1 MKILL
6 QFILFFVC
14 FNAKAQIELEHAY
27 DSAYVYR
34 FLNNQGKDQ
43 YIKRSGK
50 TSYIY
55 NSDHTLRRVIQ
66 HPFAPSNDFF
76 TENLKN
82 DTLMDFVYR
91 TYLPNDMATLSILNE
106 KGDTMLPA
114 FNTYN
119 HTSFQYIHIK
129 DNDKIFEQFAVRGQE
144 SASTKVIDVKTAKRQ
159 DRVNFGGGFLKY
171 KELEFAG
178 DVFFH
183 AGVDG
188 NFSIYNTKQE
198 LIRKMP
204 LLDLPAN
211 TIYYHESQ
219 PSQAIFDSDNMIE
232 VLYNYVVRHPTL
244 TYLPMFHIAKEN
256 GTILF
261 PKTEGRAAIYGK
273 HLVYFNTDFIG
284 PKYIYSIPEFQLEKT
299 ISTDWTFFSVRG
311 KVTDKLVLIK
321 DNNVEI
327 YTDKLVL
334 LKKFNLPLISE
345 KFRDVLSVSEDLLVA
360 DEKLEFIYGT
370 FNNDGVRSIVIVN
383 EDSKELLRIPYCEQ
397 VSISTLPN
405 TRNKLIASQN
415 TYFGNDIGVRTL
427 IYGLSSITKLEER
440 IEPKKDALVYPNPF
454 SDYIQIHLDNE
465 AQIDCTIRMY
475 DITGKVVYRQ
485 KDFAKI
491 IQINNLQKL
500 PSGLY
505 FLDIQ
510 TDKGHVLKK
519 IVKQ

>member
-6 QFILFFVC
+6 QFILLFIC
-14 FNAKAQIELEHAY
+14 FNAEAQIELEHAY

-55 NSDHTLRRVIQ
+55 NSDHSLRRIIQ

-76 TENLKN
+76 TENMKN

-91 TYLPNDMATLSILNE
+91 TSLANDMATLSIVNE
-106 KGDTMLPA
+106 KGDTMLPT
-114 FNTYN
+114 FTTYS

-144 SASTKVIDVKTAKRQ
+144 SASTKVIDVKTAKRE
-159 DRVNFGGGFLKY
+159 DKVNFGGGFLKY

-198 LIRKMP
+198 LIKKMP
-204 LLDLPAN
+204 LLDLPQNA
-211 TIYYHESQ
+211 IYYHEAE
-219 PSQAIFDSDNMIE
+219 PSQAIYDSDNSIE

-244 TYLPMFHIAKEN
+244 TYQPMFQVTKEN
-256 GTILF
+256 GTVLF

-273 HLVYFNTDFIG
+273 HLVYFNTDFLG
-284 PKYIYSIPEFQLEKT
+284 PKYIYSIPQFQLEKT
-299 ISTDWTFFSVRG
+299 ISTDWTVFAVKS
-311 KVTDKLVLIK
+311 KLNDKLVLLK
-321 DNNVEI
+321 DDYVEI
-327 YTDKLVL
+327 YTDKMVL
-334 LKKFNLPLISE
+334 LKKFNLPLVSE
-345 KFRDVLSVSEDLLVA
+345 KFRQIISVSEDLLVA

-370 FNNDGVRSIVIVN
+370 SNNDGVRSIVIVN
-383 EDSKELLRIPYCEQ
+383 EEAKELLRIPYCEQ

-405 TRNKLIASQN
+405 SKNKLIASQN
-415 TYFGNDIGVRTL
+415 TYFGNDSGVRTL
-427 IYGLSSITKLEER
+427 IYGLSSITNIDEKLET
-440 IEPKKDALVYPNPF
+440 KKDVLVYPNPF
-454 SDYIQIHLDNE
+454 SDYIQIELDNDSE
-465 AQIDCTIRMY
+465 ISCAVSLH
-475 DITGKVVYRQ
+475 DITGKLVFQ
-485 KDFAKI
+485 KKNYSKT
-491 IQINNLQKL
+491 IQINNLEML

-510 TDKGHVLKK
+510 TDKGHSIKK
-519 IVKQ
+519 VVKH

>member
-6 QFILFFVC
+6 QFILLLIC
-14 FNAKAQIELEHAY
+14 FNAEAQIELENTY

-55 NSDHTLRRVIQ
+55 NSDHSLRRIIQ

-91 TYLPNDMATLSILNE
+91 TYLANDMAILSIVNE
-106 KGDTMLPA
+106 KGDTMIPS
-114 FNTYN
+114 FNTYS

-144 SASTKVIDVKTAKRQ
+144 SASTKVIDVKTAKRE
-159 DRVNFGGGFLKY
+159 DKVIFGGGFLKY

-183 AGVDG
+183 AGIDG
-188 NFSIYNTKQE
+188 NFSIFNTQQG

-204 LLDLPAN
+204 LLDLPPN
-211 TIYYHESQ
+211 TIYYHEAQ
-219 PSQAIFDSDNMIE
+219 PSQAIFDSENSIE

-273 HLVYFNTDFIG
+273 HLVYFNTDFTG

-299 ISTDWTFFSVRG
+299 ISTDWTVFSVRG
-311 KVTDKLVLIK
+311 KL
-321 DNNVEI
+321 N
-327 YTDKLVL
+327 
-334 LKKFNLPLISE
+334 
-345 KFRDVLSVSEDLLVA
+345 
-360 DEKLEFIYGT
+360 
-370 FNNDGVRSIVIVN
+370 
-383 EDSKELLRIPYCEQ
+383 
-397 VSISTLPN
+397 
-405 TRNKLIASQN
+405 
-415 TYFGNDIGVRTL
+415 
-427 IYGLSSITKLEER
+427 
-440 IEPKKDALVYPNPF
+440 
-454 SDYIQIHLDNE
+454 
-465 AQIDCTIRMY
+465 
-475 DITGKVVYRQ
+475 
-485 KDFAKI
+485 
-491 IQINNLQKL
+491 
-500 PSGLY
+500 
-505 FLDIQ
+505 
-510 TDKGHVLKK
+510 DKGCNSKLRDPFF
-519 IVKQ
+519 